1 MLNRIIPGMIEHAAV
16 LILYSAISGKKI
28 ENSFIKN
35 FILMLL
41 ADINACIW
49 VVVDLGIVSKFLM
62 VAFMFVGLWVIY
74 KQPVTALILYFAVSY
89 ILLAVLEVVF
99 WFPFYIFCPEMVQR
113 PVVGVVS
120 TGGAL
125 LVALIFHVK
134 KIIRWDTV
142 RDFINTKHRLICY
155 VLAVSGVIITAFVLY
170 LDFGE
175 ILMLGKIFL
184 FMLIILAV
192 TFPLLFLYMRKEIEL
207 KERSKYEKPILDIL
221 ARIRQQQHQY
231 DNQVNA
237 IYGLLRSC
245 KTYDELVHNMNGYL
259 ESVEGIDPCYDLF
272 TEIEN
277 PLLSGFLGVKF
288 SQAQNMGVE
297 VLHEIS
303 VKNICSKISIPKLI
317 GIIGNIFDNA
327 IEEVTESA
335 LPKIVKLNI
344 YEDSGWYIIHMSNPC
359 REIKPGEMEEFLKK
373 GFSTKGG
380 EDQRGLGLYSVAD
393 TVNRYHGKV
402 ILDMEKEDGINWFSI
417 IIKIKSSNE

>member
-192 TFPLLFLYMRKEIEL
+192 TFPLLFLYMRKEIDL
-207 KERSKYEKPILDIL
+207 KSRSKYEKPILVYWQ
-221 ARIRQQQHQY
+221 RIRQQP
-231 DNQVNA
+231 A
-237 IYGLLRSC
+237 
-245 KTYDELVHNMNGYL
+245 
-259 ESVEGIDPCYDLF
+259 
-272 TEIEN
+272 
-277 PLLSGFLGVKF
+277 
-288 SQAQNMGVE
+288 
-297 VLHEIS
+297 
-303 VKNICSKISIPKLI
+303 SI
-317 GIIGNIFDNA
+317 
-327 IEEVTESA
+327 
-335 LPKIVKLNI
+335 
-344 YEDSGWYIIHMSNPC
+344 
-359 REIKPGEMEEFLKK
+359 
-373 GFSTKGG
+373 
-380 EDQRGLGLYSVAD
+380 
-393 TVNRYHGKV
+393 
-402 ILDMEKEDGINWFSI
+402 
-417 IIKIKSSNE
+417 